1 MDEIKDNEIRLLS
14 GDLSQL
20 RNQPSG
26 RLVPEPTPKQDP
38 KRKWWWVLLCVLA
51 CIGILTGVLIAV
63 LHSDDTPD
71 DLEESVYDP
80 VPSSPAVPSHALRGW
95 FEQCEQQSLRYAYR
109 TYFAT
114 DSVQHTDTIV
124 TARRY
129 TALKDTAINDIPL
142 RIFFPLNT
150 TPRLTVGYGVQRDTA
165 NLILFFQAADVR
177 ADNGKIVGAFVLHG
191 KPLSYGLSK
200 RGYCAIIDGGV
211 TVGVADNSPLFEQA
225 TTCGGDFF
233 RQYPLVDNGQLVEN
247 DLKTKSIRR
256 GLCEMEG
263 RIVVVESGT
272 EESLH
277 DFSQALIDLGV
288 DNAIYLIGGTVSQG
302 YCRLSDGSH
311 LKFGMWDA
319 RKYKHASFLV
329 W

>member
-20 RNQPSG
+20 RNRPSQAS
-26 RLVPEPTPKQDP
+26 VPEPTPKQDP
-38 KRKWWWVLLCVLA
+38 KRRWWVVVLCVLA
-51 CIGILTGVLIAV
+51 TIAILTGVLIAV
-63 LHSDDTPD
+63 CHSDSAPD

-80 VPSSPAVPSHALRGW
+80 VLLPSEVPSHALREW
-95 FEQCEQQSLRYAYR
+95 FEQCEQQSLNYTYR
-109 TYFAT
+109 TSLGA
-114 DSVQHTDTIV
+114 DSVPHTDTIV
-124 TARRY
+124 TALRY
-129 TALKDTAINDIPL
+129 TVLKDTAINDIPL
-142 RIFFPLNT
+142 RIFFPLNA
-150 TPRLTVGYGVQRDTA
+150 TPRLTIGYGLQHDTA
-165 NLILFFQAADVR
+165 RHILFFQAADVR

-191 KPLSYGLSK
+191 KPLSFGLSK
-200 RGYCAIIDGGV
+200 RGYCAIIDGQV

-247 DLKTKSIRR
+247 ELKTKSIRR
-256 GLCEMEG
+256 GLCEMDG
-263 RIVVVESGT
+263 RVVVVESGT
-272 EESLH
+272 VESLH
-277 DFSQALIDLGV
+277 DFSQALVDLGV
-288 DNAIYLIGGTVSQG
+288 TNAIYLIGGTSSQG

-319 RKYKHASFLV
+319 RKHKNASFIV